1 MQEPYEITGKPI
13 DFSNCPFCK
22 DVPWYQINPR
32 IYYPMPILTYFTPY
46 VTRNPDDRVYQMMM
60 EYLQPKFC
68 YGFST
73 DRIAPGPFHDITG
86 TVVFVDARDN
96 SVPYID
102 EVNVANPRLI
112 ATDDPWLKYGVH
124 KYDNQS
130 WFIQVRDAIILANQY
145 HKWIS
150 GLIPKKS
157 YPEEALESACWINN
171 NDIDRTDIYIADDGS
186 DLVRK
191 EIKRLY
197 GGCARITRID
207 FMEFSW
213 FLKTTVEDREWR
225 QRYKIQCLE
234 KELSKAREAYMIN
247 LNRDR
252 LLF

>member
-1 MQEPYEITGKPI
+1 MQEPYEITGEPI

-22 DVPWYQINPR
+22 DVPWYHINPR
-32 IYYPMPILTYFTPY
+32 VYYPMPILTYFTPY
-46 VTRNPDDRVYQMMM
+46 VTRNPDDQVYQMMM

-73 DRIAPGPFHDITG
+73 DMIAPGPFHDITG

-112 ATDDPWLKYGVH
+112 AADDPWMKYIVH

-171 NDIDRTDIYIADDGS
+171 NDIDRTDTYIANDGS

-197 GGCARITRID
+197 GGGDRITRID

-213 FLKTTVEDREWR
+213 FLKTIVEDREWR
-225 QRYKIQCLE
+225 QQYKIQCLE
-234 KELSKAREAYMIN
+234 KELSNARETYKNN

>member
-1 MQEPYEITGKPI
+1 MQEPYEITRKPI

-32 IYYPMPILTYFTPY
+32 VYFPMPILTYFTPY
-46 VTRNPDDRVYQMMM
+46 VTRNPDDQVYQMMM

-68 YGFST
+68 YGFSINK
-73 DRIAPGPFHDITG
+73 IAPGPFHDITG
-86 TVVFVDARDN
+86 TVVFVDVRDN
-96 SVPYID
+96 SNPYID
-102 EVNVANPRLI
+102 DVNTAEPELEVF
-112 ATDDPWLKYGVH
+112 DYPWRKYLVH

-130 WFIQVRDAIILANQY
+130 WFVQVREAIILANQY

-157 YPEEALESACWINN
+157 YPEEALESARWIND
-171 NDIDRTDIYIADDGS
+171 NDIDRTDIHTANDGS

-197 GGCARITRID
+197 GGERITRID

-213 FLKTTVEDREWR
+213 FLKTIVEDREWR

-234 KELSKAREAYMIN
+234 KELSKARETCMIN